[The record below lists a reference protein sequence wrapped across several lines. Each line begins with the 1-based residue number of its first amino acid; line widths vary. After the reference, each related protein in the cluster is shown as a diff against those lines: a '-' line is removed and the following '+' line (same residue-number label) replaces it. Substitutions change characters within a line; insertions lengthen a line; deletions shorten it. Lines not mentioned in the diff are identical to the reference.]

1 MRAVSPTTF
10 AVNSLPY
17 VWSRGLEEEYDASD
31 EHKPLLTQSDE
42 LKEGQVGGALYRKL
56 AGINWRNVLTI
67 IIAVVD
73 YFLVYSSIS
82 LIGTFFPTEVIKILK
97 YFVGRGKR
105 TENLETR
112 LHLYLDLVYA
122 FSSQATDVHTKSGP

>member
-17 VWSRGLEEEYDASD
+17 VWSLGVEEEYDASD
-31 EHKPLLTQSDE
+31 EHKPLLTQSDGE
-42 LKEGQVGGALYRKL
+42 AVQLKEGQLGDALYKKL
-56 AGINWRNVLTI
+56 AGIKWRNVLTI

-82 LIGTFFPTEVIKILK
+82 LIGTFFPTEVK
-97 YFVGRGKR
+97 Y
-105 TENLETR
+105 
-112 LHLYLDLVYA
+112 
-122 FSSQATDVHTKSGP
+122 